1 MPVCRTLKHAL
12 FSLALLFLIPT
23 AALPQRL
30 AAPLQATSFSVP
42 KYPNTKE
49 GLKKLLNDMRKAA
62 KRGDQ
67 FKLAALVKDL
77 AIPNC
82 YGWVHEMYDYD
93 ETESWMV
100 ECEQNIVESKGK
112 AIKEDFI
119 HTAKDHG
126 RIVTWKVNDN
136 PEPQKGFE
144 WGWLRSIKQPLDIY
158 AATWLPAGELKKYG
172 PVPIGD
178 GGYFTFVAGGFR
190 WFSGIEEFKASEQ
203 NGADAK
209 VIEQRL
215 VNNVMPIYP
224 PEAAAQHIVWTVRF
238 CLVIDRSGA
247 LRDARAI
254 SGEGLSEDATLRKAA
269 EDAFHDWRYSPKTFD
284 GVPTHIKKV
293 RSSPSCE
300 VSVEKTRPTVASNNV
315 NGFSGQYR

>member
-1 MPVCRTLKHAL
+1 MPVCRTLKHEL

-30 AAPLQATSFSVP
+30 AAPFQATSFSAP
-42 KYPNTKE
+42 EYPNTKE

-82 YGWVHEMYDYD
+82 YDWVHEMYDYD
-93 ETESWMV
+93 DTERWMV

-119 HTAKDHG
+119 RSANDHG

-158 AATWLPAGELKKYG
+158 AAIWLPAGELKKYG
-172 PVPIGD
+172 YVPIGD

-190 WFSGIEEFKASEQ
+190 WLSGIEAFKASEQ

-215 VNNVMPIYP
+215 VNRVQPIYP
-224 PEAAAQHIVWTVRF
+224 PEAAAQHIVGTVRF
-238 CLVIDRSGA
+238 WLVIDRGGFV
-247 LRDARAI
+247 RDARAV
-254 SGEGLSEDATLRKAA
+254 SGEGLSEDPTLRKAA
-269 EDAFHDWRYSPKTFD
+269 EDAFPYWRYSPKTFE
-284 GVPTHIKKV
+284 GVPMPAKI
-293 RSSPSCE
+293 
-300 VSVEKTRPTVASNNV
+300 TVDVTFPIRGVDDTKS
-315 NGFSGQYR
+315 R